1 MGFVGAFE
9 VDGDLIGTIRLVPM
23 GHGLTLTDQ
32 LVEQLGDVAPQVPGT
47 RWEVGR
53 LVLAEAHRTD
63 VDALR
68 RCLFLSLD
76 YASRQ
81 TEVHHLFAS
90 CSHVL
95 GRLYRRFA
103 FSPFAAN
110 VPLQGTAKSYTLIHG
125 LASEVLQAL
134 ARGKSPATALQ

>member
-9 VDGDLIGTIRLVPM
+9 LDGELIGTIRLVPM
-23 GHGLTLTDQ
+23 GHRLTLTEDLLDQ
-32 LVEQLGDVAPQVPGT
+32 LGTDAPKHDGS

-53 LVLAEAHRTD
+53 LVLSEQYRSD

-68 RCLFLSLD
+68 RCLYLSLD

-81 TEVHHLFAS
+81 TPIENLYAS
-90 CSHVL
+90 CTHVL

-103 FSPFAAN
+103 FAAFASA
-110 VPLQGTAKSYTLIHG
+110 VPLPGTEKTYTLIHG
-125 LASEVLQAL
+125 RAANVLHAL
-134 ARGKSPATALQ
+134 DRNGAALPN